1 MAANRDERMK
11 EITDRLQAGL
21 EELFNSEKYAEYL
34 RVMSQFHHYSF
45 NNTLLIAMQKPDAT
59 LVAGYHAWDK
69 KFNRHVMKGEKGIQI
84 IAPAPIREKQEQE
97 KVDPDT
103 GEVVLGENGQPE
115 TEEVTITIPRF
126 KVSTVFDLSQ
136 TDGDPLP
143 ELGVEELTASVE
155 NYEIFM
161 EAIRN
166 VAPVPVRFDEIA
178 SGAKGYYSNTD
189 KEIVIQSGMG
199 EMQTMKT
206 AVHETA
212 HAILHDKDIMQE
224 QGIQKDQMTR
234 EVEAESVAFA
244 TLAHFELDTSEY
256 SFPYI
261 AGWSSGRD
269 TKELKSSLD
278 TIRRTASEIID
289 GIEASMREQLL
300 ERQEQTAALTE
311 EVDVP
316 GREELLSE
324 KFQEITLFDVP
335 MIYSNGRI
343 DRAALPEGI
352 YCYDLRGSD
361 YDPGSPIQIEDAV
374 TVNHAASVLSAFPID
389 VSEPGNLR
397 LGEELNFEGG
407 EVTLS
412 EYIEMTGELDSAVQA
427 EKLENAIGRANE
439 NLYLDG
445 KGDRYAIYQL
455 KEGEDYRDLRF
466 MNTEY
471 LANND
476 LAVDGE
482 NYNYIYG
489 GRLPE
494 GETLDGIYERF
505 NLRHPEGYTGHS
517 LSVSDMVI
525 MQRDG
530 EARAYYVDSF
540 GFTEIDEFVEQRQRI
555 TEKQH
560 RIEDA
565 YINDDSLGIIVDGH
579 EGTWQ
584 TIEGQEIGGE
594 MFYLMESQEYGDEA
608 ANILLHMDGDLVA
621 EDLWNGIDYGAM
633 QAVKEY
639 FDEHGIE
646 YSPVDFPLRERY
658 SIGTEV
664 DPSGKVLFFV
674 VDNVTG
680 GPQGDH
686 GEVKLYDDRTELL
699 EQVRSMNRD
708 IQGIYRESSA
718 YAREHGQID
727 AYRISRQENNACKD
741 GIEHM
746 IRENFDGMH
755 LNPGVIKPVIDRFGA
770 ERIAY
775 VLANTVQ
782 NAEWDQRYSRS
793 NKEWAAKI
801 MKGEDDSTLL
811 RDLIMKKS
819 VRELPASFRGIV
831 LKDDADSP
839 YGGTSHSSE
848 TLDEFIQSAEIEE
861 TVSVAELS
869 ESLKSCGIES
879 PFEFLQVVNRFAFY
893 DGKNIGRA
901 EDMGLQMDR
910 RTSFLINSHP
920 AVLDG
925 FVSMFRKELTAL
937 GLKQDVTR
945 PMEKPFIDYFYVVDD
960 LEVKGPLA
968 IKRYDT
974 LDAAIDAYFAL
985 PNDKVKALGIQNTKP
1000 LPGSLD
1006 FIQCENGIDT
1016 ATMDYTSVEVWNNPE
1031 IQAIQ
1036 ADIDMTLALH
1046 DTEIAY
1052 EMEDGFFVIQ
1062 NAADGFDYS
1071 FYDKDY
1077 HLMDGGLLEDPLPGD
1092 LARTIKDAANEIL
1105 VDRDKSLDDC
1115 KVVNY
1120 EDFCERVETVEQAE
1134 VLEAQAAQ
1142 EIEVTALAIGHD
1154 TGFITV
1160 ERTEAGYDYT
1170 IFNTKCRPLDS
1181 GVLTNIEGS
1190 IQNALNEVMDKEG
1203 IDPELT
1209 WVASFDTILAEAGEA
1224 ELPPKAPSLTYYV
1237 AECMEF
1243 PVLGEYHEVDT
1254 IAEAVQIYEQIPAD
1268 RMNGIKGIG
1277 FNLDDG
1283 SDYAGAYPL
1292 MEGGK
1297 VASEMI
1303 DLVEHYKNSPLVQ
1316 QAVAEIQQYY
1326 PDARETEYQPR
1337 EAEETAPAVTQ
1348 ISVEAAP
1355 VEKTE
1360 QAVKQSEKV
1369 SDAPEKNGNE
1379 VAGGRR
1385 ESVLKALRERQ
1396 AQIKEREKN
1405 APEQKNH
1412 DRKKGEQSL

>member
-59 LVAGYHAWDK
+59 LVAGYHAWNK

-97 KVDPDT
+97 KVDPNT
-103 GEVVLGENGQPE
+103 GEVVLGDNGQPE

-155 NYEIFM
+155 NYDIFM
-161 EAIRN
+161 EAIRS
-166 VAPVPVRFDEIA
+166 VAPVPIRFDEIT
-178 SGAKGYYSNTD
+178 SGAKGYYSSAE

-224 QGIQKDQMTR
+224 QGIQKDQQTR

-300 ERQEQTAALTE
+300 ERQEQITE
-311 EVDVP
+311 KAQDIDVP
-316 GREELLSE
+316 GREDFLKAE
-324 KFQEITLFDVP
+324 FQEVTLYDVP
-335 MIYSNGRI
+335 MLYSNGRV
-343 DRAALPEGI
+343 DHTALPEGL

-361 YDPGSPIQIEDAV
+361 YDPGEPIRIEEQVA
-374 TVNHAASVLSAFPID
+374 VNHAATVISAFPVD
-389 VSEPGNLR
+389 VSELGSLR

-407 EVTLS
+407 EITLS
-412 EYIEMTGELDSAVQA
+412 EYITAAKELDPVVQA
-427 EKLENAIGRANE
+427 ERMENAIGRANE
-439 NLYLDG
+439 ELYLDG
-445 KGDRYAIYQL
+445 KEERFAIYQL
-455 KEGEDYRDLRF
+455 REGEEYHDLRF

-471 LANND
+471 LAERD
-476 LAVDGE
+476 LAVEGD

-505 NLRHPEGYTGHS
+505 NLRHPEGYEGHS
-517 LSVSDMVI
+517 MSVSDMVVV
-525 MQRDG
+525 QRDG

-540 GFTEIDEFVEQRQRI
+540 GFSEIDEFVEQRQRI
-555 TEKQH
+555 TQKQY

-565 YINDDSLGIIVDGH
+565 YINADSLGIIVDGH
-579 EGTWQ
+579 EGTWR
-584 TIEGQEIGGE
+584 TIEGKEIGGE

-633 QAVKEY
+633 QAVREY
-639 FDEHGIE
+639 FDDHGME
-646 YSPVDFPLRERY
+646 YSPIDFPLQERY
-658 SIGTEV
+658 SIE
-664 DPSGKVLFFV
+664 PV
-674 VDNVTG
+674 VDESEPAGFVIKDHVTG
-680 GPQGDH
+680 QYVTENGVAH
-686 GEVKLYDDRTELL
+686 IYDDRMELL
-699 EQVRSMNRD
+699 EQVRSMNQNV
-708 IQGIYRESSA
+708 QGIYRESAA

-727 AYRISRQENNACKD
+727 AYRFSRQENNACKD
-741 GIEHM
+741 GIEQV
-746 IRENFDGMH
+746 IRDNFDGMH
-755 LNPGVIKPVIDRFGA
+755 LNPGVIKPVINRFGA
-770 ERIAY
+770 ERTAY

-793 NKEWAAKI
+793 NKEWAA
-801 MKGEDDSTLL
+801 
-811 RDLIMKKS
+811 S
-819 VRELPASFRGIV
+819 VISGAV
-831 LKDDADSP
+831 
-839 YGGTSHSSE
+839 
-848 TLDEFIQSAEIEE
+848 DE
-861 TVSVAELS
+861 
-869 ESLKSCGIES
+869 
-879 PFEFLQVVNRFAFY
+879 
-893 DGKNIGRA
+893 
-901 EDMGLQMDR
+901 DR
-910 RTSFLINSHP
+910 RTSYLINSHP

-925 FVSMFRKELTAL
+925 FVDMFRKELTAL
-937 GLKQDVTR
+937 GLEQDGTR
-945 PMEKPFIDYFYVVDD
+945 QVEKPFIDHFYVVDD

-968 IKRYDT
+968 IKKYDT
-974 LDAAIDAYFAL
+974 LDAALEAYFGL
-985 PNDKVKALGIQNTKP
+985 PNDKLKALGIQNTNP

-1031 IQAIQ
+1031 IQALQ
-1036 ADIDMTLALH
+1036 ADIDMALALH

-1052 EMEDGFFVIQ
+1052 EMADGFFVIQ

-1077 HLMDGGLLEDPLPGD
+1077 HLIDGGLLEDPLPGD
-1092 LARTIKDAANEIL
+1092 LARTIKDAANDIL
-1105 VDRDKSLDDC
+1105 SEREQPLDDC
-1115 KVVNY
+1115 RVVNY
-1120 EDFCERVETVEQAE
+1120 EEFCERVEQSQESIITESIESNAVSEEMKLAEEIDQFVYDYDYYEYMDSYDSREEAFEQLQELFREKQVLGIKDWLKE
-1134 VLEAQAAQ
+1134 VIEDSDDPESVSMAQGFLDRLEALFP
-1142 EIEVTALAIGHD
+1142 EK
-1154 TGFITV
+1154 
-1160 ERTEAGYDYT
+1160 EAT
-1170 IFNTKCRPLDS
+1170 
-1181 GVLTNIEGS
+1181 
-1190 IQNALNEVMDKEG
+1190 
-1203 IDPELT
+1203 
-1209 WVASFDTILAEAGEA
+1209 
-1224 ELPPKAPSLTYYV
+1224 LTYYV

-1254 IAEAVQIYEQIPAD
+1254 LAEAVKLYEQIPAD

-1277 FNLDDG
+1277 FNLHDG

-1292 MEGGK
+1292 MLGGK
-1297 VASEMI
+1297 VATEMI

-1316 QAVAEIQQYY
+1316 QAVEDIKQYY
-1326 PDARETEYQPR
+1326 PDVRETEYQPR
-1337 EAEETAPAVTQ
+1337 EAEENAPAVTQ
-1348 ISVEAAP
+1348 TSVEAAP
-1355 VEKTE
+1355 AEKTE
-1360 QAVKQSEKV
+1360 ASVKPPEKV
-1369 SDAPEKNGNE
+1369 SDAPEKKGNE
-1379 VAGGRR
+1379 VTSGRR
-1385 ESVLKALRERQ
+1385 GSVLKALRERQ

>member
-1 MAANRDERMK
+1 MK

-84 IAPAPIREKQEQE
+84 IAPAPIREKQEQD
-97 KVDPDT
+97 KVDPNT

-115 TEEVTITIPRF
+115 TEEVTVTIPRF

-155 NYEIFM
+155 NYDIFM
-161 EAIRN
+161 EAIRS
-166 VAPVPVRFDEIA
+166 VSPAPIRFDKIA
-178 SGAKGYYSNTD
+178 SGAKGYYSSTD

-224 QGIQKDQMTR
+224 MGIQKDQQTK

-244 TLAHFELDTSEY
+244 TLAHFEMDTSEY

-289 GIEASMREQLL
+289 GIENSMREQLL
-300 ERQEQTAALTE
+300 ERQEQTAELAQE
-311 EVDVP
+311 MDIP

-324 KFQEITLFDVP
+324 TFQEITLYDVP
-335 MIYSNGRI
+335 MLYSNGRV
-343 DRAALPEGI
+343 DREALPEGI

-361 YDPGSPIQIEDAV
+361 YDRGEPIRIKEQVA
-374 TVNHAASVLSAFPID
+374 VNHAATVISAYPID
-389 VSEPGNLR
+389 VSELGSLR

-407 EVTLS
+407 EITLS
-412 EYIEMTGELDSAVQA
+412 EYITAAKELDPVVQA
-427 EKLENAIGRANE
+427 ERMENAIGRANE
-439 NLYLDG
+439 ELYLDG
-445 KGDRYAIYQL
+445 KEERFAIYQL
-455 KEGEDYRDLRF
+455 REGEEYHDLRF

-471 LANND
+471 LAERD
-476 LAVDGE
+476 LAVEGD
-482 NYNYIYG
+482 NYNFIYG

-494 GETLDGIYERF
+494 GESLDGIYERF
-505 NLRHPEGYTGHS
+505 NLRHPEGYEGHS
-517 LSVSDMVI
+517 LSVSDMVV

-540 GFTEIDEFVEQRQRI
+540 GFSEIDEFVEQRQRI
-555 TEKQH
+555 TQKQH

-565 YINDDSLGIIVDGH
+565 YINADSLGIIVDGH
-579 EGTWQ
+579 EGPWR
-584 TIEGQEIGGE
+584 TIEGKEIGGE
-594 MFYLMESQEYGDEA
+594 MFNLMESQEEYGDEA

-633 QAVKEY
+633 QAVREY
-639 FDEHGIE
+639 FDDHGME
-646 YSPVDFPLRERY
+646 YSLIDFPLQERY
-658 SIGTEV
+658 SIE
-664 DPSGKVLFFV
+664 PV
-674 VDNVTG
+674 VDESEPAGFVIKDHVTG
-680 GPQGDH
+680 QYVTENGVAH
-686 GEVKLYDDRTELL
+686 IYDDRMELL
-699 EQVRSMNRD
+699 EQVRSMNQNV
-708 IQGIYRESSA
+708 QGIYRESAA

-727 AYRISRQENNACKD
+727 AYRFSRQENNACKD
-741 GIEHM
+741 GIEQV
-746 IRENFDGMH
+746 IRDNFDGMH
-755 LNPGVIKPVIDRFGA
+755 LNPGVIKPVINRFGA
-770 ERIAY
+770 ERTAY

-793 NKEWAAKI
+793 NKEWAA
-801 MKGEDDSTLL
+801 
-811 RDLIMKKS
+811 S
-819 VRELPASFRGIV
+819 VISGAV
-831 LKDDADSP
+831 
-839 YGGTSHSSE
+839 
-848 TLDEFIQSAEIEE
+848 DE
-861 TVSVAELS
+861 
-869 ESLKSCGIES
+869 
-879 PFEFLQVVNRFAFY
+879 
-893 DGKNIGRA
+893 
-901 EDMGLQMDR
+901 DR

-925 FVSMFRKELTAL
+925 FVDMFRKELTAL
-937 GLKQDVTR
+937 GLEQDGTR
-945 PMEKPFIDYFYVVDD
+945 QVEKPFIDHFYVVDD

-968 IKRYDT
+968 IKKYDT
-974 LDAAIDAYFAL
+974 LDAALEAYFGL
-985 PNDKVKALGIQNTKP
+985 PNDKLKALGIQNTNP

-1031 IQAIQ
+1031 IQALQ
-1036 ADIDMTLALH
+1036 ADIDMALALH

-1052 EMEDGFFVIQ
+1052 EMKDGFFLIQ

-1077 HLMDGGLLEDPLPGD
+1077 HLIDGGLLEDPLPGD
-1092 LARTIKDAANEIL
+1092 LARTIKDAANDIL
-1105 VDRDKSLDDC
+1105 SERDQSLDDC
-1115 KVVNY
+1115 RVVNY
-1120 EDFCERVETVEQAE
+1120 EEFCERVEQSQESIITESIESNAVSEEMELAEEIDQFVYDYDYYEYMDSYDSREEAFEQLQELFREKQVLGIKDWLKE
-1134 VLEAQAAQ
+1134 VIEDSDDPESVSMAQGFLDRLEALFP
-1142 EIEVTALAIGHD
+1142 EK
-1154 TGFITV
+1154 
-1160 ERTEAGYDYT
+1160 EAT
-1170 IFNTKCRPLDS
+1170 
-1181 GVLTNIEGS
+1181 
-1190 IQNALNEVMDKEG
+1190 
-1203 IDPELT
+1203 
-1209 WVASFDTILAEAGEA
+1209 
-1224 ELPPKAPSLTYYV
+1224 LTYYV

-1254 IAEAVQIYEQIPAD
+1254 LAEAVKLYEQIPAD
-1268 RMNGIKGIG
+1268 RMNGMKGIG
-1277 FNLDDG
+1277 FNLHDG

-1292 MEGGK
+1292 MQGGK
-1297 VASEMI
+1297 VATEMI

-1316 QAVAEIQQYY
+1316 QAVEDIKQYY
-1326 PDARETEYQPR
+1326 PDVRETEYQPR
-1337 EAEETAPAVTQ
+1337 EAEENAPAVTQ
-1348 ISVEAAP
+1348 TSVEAAP

-1360 QAVKQSEKV
+1360 ASVKPPEKV
-1369 SDAPEKNGNE
+1369 SDAPEKQGNE
-1379 VAGGRR
+1379 VTGGRR

>member
-59 LVAGYHAWDK
+59 LVAGYHAWNK

-97 KVDPDT
+97 KVDPNT
-103 GEVVLGENGQPE
+103 GEVVLGDNGQPE

-155 NYEIFM
+155 NYDIFM
-161 EAIRN
+161 EAIRS
-166 VAPVPVRFDEIA
+166 VAPVPIRFDEIT
-178 SGAKGYYSNTD
+178 SGAKGYYSSAE

-224 QGIQKDQMTR
+224 MGIQKDQQTK

-300 ERQEQTAALTE
+300 ERQEQITE
-311 EVDVP
+311 KAQDIDVP
-316 GREELLSE
+316 GREDFLKAE
-324 KFQEITLFDVP
+324 FQEVTLYDVP
-335 MIYSNGRI
+335 MLYSNGRV
-343 DRAALPEGI
+343 DHTALPEGL

-361 YDPGSPIQIEDAV
+361 YDPGEPIRIEEQVA
-374 TVNHAASVLSAFPID
+374 VNHAATVISAFPVD
-389 VSEPGNLR
+389 VSELGSLR

-407 EVTLS
+407 EITLS
-412 EYIEMTGELDSAVQA
+412 EYITAAKELDPVVQA
-427 EKLENAIGRANE
+427 ERMENAIGRANE
-439 NLYLDG
+439 ELYLDG
-445 KGDRYAIYQL
+445 KEERFAIYQL
-455 KEGEDYRDLRF
+455 REGEEYHDLRF

-471 LANND
+471 LAERD
-476 LAVDGE
+476 LAVEGD

-505 NLRHPEGYTGHS
+505 NLRHPEGYEGHS
-517 LSVSDMVI
+517 MSVSDMVVV
-525 MQRDG
+525 QRDG

-540 GFTEIDEFVEQRQRI
+540 GFSEIDEFVEQRQRI
-555 TEKQH
+555 TQKQY

-565 YINDDSLGIIVDGH
+565 YINADSLGIIVDGH
-579 EGTWQ
+579 EGTWR
-584 TIEGQEIGGE
+584 TIEGKEIGGE

-633 QAVKEY
+633 QVVREY
-639 FDEHGIE
+639 FDDHGME
-646 YSPVDFPLRERY
+646 YSPIDFPLQERY
-658 SIGTEV
+658 SIE
-664 DPSGKVLFFV
+664 PV
-674 VDNVTG
+674 VDESEPAGFVIKDHVTG
-680 GPQGDH
+680 QYVTENGVAH
-686 GEVKLYDDRTELL
+686 IYDDRMELL
-699 EQVRSMNRD
+699 EQVRSMNQNV
-708 IQGIYRESSA
+708 QGIYRESAA

-727 AYRISRQENNACKD
+727 AYRFSRQENNACKD
-741 GIEHM
+741 GIEQV
-746 IRENFDGMH
+746 IRDNFDGMH
-755 LNPGVIKPVIDRFGA
+755 LNPGVIKPVINRFGA
-770 ERIAY
+770 ERTAY

-793 NKEWAAKI
+793 NKEWAA
-801 MKGEDDSTLL
+801 
-811 RDLIMKKS
+811 S
-819 VRELPASFRGIV
+819 VISGAV
-831 LKDDADSP
+831 
-839 YGGTSHSSE
+839 
-848 TLDEFIQSAEIEE
+848 DE
-861 TVSVAELS
+861 
-869 ESLKSCGIES
+869 
-879 PFEFLQVVNRFAFY
+879 
-893 DGKNIGRA
+893 
-901 EDMGLQMDR
+901 DR
-910 RTSFLINSHP
+910 RTSYLINSHP

-925 FVSMFRKELTAL
+925 FVDMFRKELTAL
-937 GLKQDVTR
+937 GLEQDGTR
-945 PMEKPFIDYFYVVDD
+945 QVEKPFIDHFYVVDD

-968 IKRYDT
+968 IKKYDT
-974 LDAAIDAYFAL
+974 LDAALEAYFGL
-985 PNDKVKALGIQNTKP
+985 PNDKLKALGIQNTNP

-1031 IQAIQ
+1031 IQALQ
-1036 ADIDMTLALH
+1036 ADIDMALALH

-1052 EMEDGFFVIQ
+1052 EMADGFFVIQ

-1077 HLMDGGLLEDPLPGD
+1077 HLIDGGLLEDPLPGD
-1092 LARTIKDAANEIL
+1092 LARTIKDAANDIL
-1105 VDRDKSLDDC
+1105 SEREQPLDDC
-1115 KVVNY
+1115 RVVNY
-1120 EDFCERVETVEQAE
+1120 EEFCERVEQSQESIITESIESNAVSEEMKLAEKIDQFVYDYDYYEYMDSYDSREEAFEQLQELFREKQVLGIKDWLKE
-1134 VLEAQAAQ
+1134 VIEDSDDPESVSMAQGFLDRLEALFP
-1142 EIEVTALAIGHD
+1142 EK
-1154 TGFITV
+1154 
-1160 ERTEAGYDYT
+1160 EAT
-1170 IFNTKCRPLDS
+1170 
-1181 GVLTNIEGS
+1181 
-1190 IQNALNEVMDKEG
+1190 
-1203 IDPELT
+1203 
-1209 WVASFDTILAEAGEA
+1209 
-1224 ELPPKAPSLTYYV
+1224 LTYYV

-1254 IAEAVQIYEQIPAD
+1254 LAETVKLYEQIPAD

-1277 FNLDDG
+1277 FNLHDG

-1292 MEGGK
+1292 MLSGK
-1297 VASEMI
+1297 VATEMI

-1316 QAVAEIQQYY
+1316 QAVEDIKQYY
-1326 PDARETEYQPR
+1326 PDVRETEYQPR
-1337 EAEETAPAVTQ
+1337 EAEENAPAVTQ
-1348 ISVEAAP
+1348 TSVEAAP
-1355 VEKTE
+1355 AEKTE
-1360 QAVKQSEKV
+1360 ASVKPPEKV
-1369 SDAPEKNGNE
+1369 SDAPEKKGNE
-1379 VAGGRR
+1379 VTSGRR
-1385 ESVLKALRERQ
+1385 GSVLKALRERQ

>member
-1 MAANRDERMK
+1 MK

-21 EELFNSEKYAEYL
+21 EELFQSEKYAEYL

-97 KVDPDT
+97 KVDPNT
-103 GEVVLGENGQPE
+103 GEAVLGENGQPE
-115 TEEVTITIPRF
+115 TEEVTVTIPRF

-155 NYEIFM
+155 NYDIFM
-161 EAIRN
+161 EAIRS
-166 VAPVPVRFDEIA
+166 VSPVPIRFDEIA
-178 SGAKGYYSNTD
+178 SGAKGYYSSTE

-224 QGIQKDQMTR
+224 MGIQKDQQTK

-244 TLAHFELDTSEY
+244 TLAHFEMDTSEY

-289 GIEASMREQLL
+289 GIENSMREQLL
-300 ERQEQTAALTE
+300 ERQEQTAELAQE
-311 EVDVP
+311 MDIP

-324 KFQEITLFDVP
+324 TFQEIILYDVP
-335 MIYSNGRI
+335 MLYSNGRV
-343 DRAALPEGI
+343 DREALPEGI

-361 YDPGSPIQIEDAV
+361 YDPGEPIRIEEQV
-374 TVNHAASVLSAFPID
+374 TVNHAATVISAFPLD
-389 VSEPGNLR
+389 VSELGSLR

-407 EVTLS
+407 EITLS
-412 EYIEMTGELDSAVQA
+412 EYITAAKELDPVVQA
-427 EKLENAIGRANE
+427 ERMENAIGRANE
-439 NLYLDG
+439 ELYLDG
-445 KGDRYAIYQL
+445 KEERFAIYQL
-455 KEGEDYRDLRF
+455 REGEEYHDLRF

-471 LANND
+471 LAERD
-476 LAVDGE
+476 LAVEGD

-505 NLRHPEGYTGHS
+505 NLRHPEGYEGHS
-517 LSVSDMVI
+517 MSVSDMVV
-525 MQRDG
+525 MQHDG

-540 GFTEIDEFVEQRQRI
+540 GFSEIDEFVEQRQRI
-555 TEKQH
+555 TQKQH

-565 YINDDSLGIIVDGH
+565 YINADSLGIIVDGH
-579 EGTWQ
+579 EGTWR
-584 TIEGQEIGGE
+584 TIEGKEIGGE

-633 QAVKEY
+633 QAVREF

-646 YSPVDFPLRERY
+646 YSPLDFPLQERY
-658 SIGTEV
+658 SIDTAV
-664 DPSGKVLFFV
+664 DEPGSGAFIIM
-674 VDNVTG
+674 DNVTG
-680 GPQGDH
+680 QPVKED
-686 GEVKLYDDRTELL
+686 GEIRTYHDRARLADA
-699 EQVRSMNRD
+699 VDAINRANKGVYH
-708 IQGIYRESSA
+708 QTAA
-718 YAREHGQID
+718 YAREHDQLE
-727 AYRISRQENNACKD
+727 AYRASIQENHACKE
-741 GIEHM
+741 GIEQV

-755 LNPGVIKPVIDRFGA
+755 LHPGVIKPVIDRFGA
-770 ERIAY
+770 ERTAY

-782 NAEWDQRYSRS
+782 YATYDGRYSRS
-793 NKEWAAKI
+793 NKEWAA
-801 MKGEDDSTLL
+801 
-811 RDLIMKKS
+811 S
-819 VRELPASFRGIV
+819 VITGAI
-831 LKDDADSP
+831 
-839 YGGTSHSSE
+839 
-848 TLDEFIQSAEIEE
+848 DE
-861 TVSVAELS
+861 
-869 ESLKSCGIES
+869 
-879 PFEFLQVVNRFAFY
+879 
-893 DGKNIGRA
+893 
-901 EDMGLQMDR
+901 DR
-910 RTSFLINSHP
+910 RINFLVTSHP

-925 FVSMFRKELTAL
+925 FVDMFRKELTAL
-937 GLKQDVTR
+937 GLEQDGTR
-945 PMEKPFIDYFYVVDD
+945 QVEKPFIDHFYVVDD

-968 IKRYDT
+968 IKQYDT
-974 LDAAIDAYFAL
+974 LDAALEAYFGL
-985 PNDKVKALGIQNTKP
+985 PNDKLKALGIQNTNP

-1031 IQAIQ
+1031 IQALQ
-1036 ADIDMTLALH
+1036 ADIDMALALH

-1052 EMEDGFFVIQ
+1052 EMADGFFVIQ

-1077 HLMDGGLLEDPLPGD
+1077 RLIDGGLLEDPLPGD
-1092 LARTIKDAANEIL
+1092 LARTIKDAANDIL
-1105 VDRDKSLDDC
+1105 SERDQSLDNC

-1120 EDFCERVETVEQAE
+1120 EGFCERVEQSQESIITESIESNAVSEEMKLAEEIDQFVYDYDYYEYMDSYDSREEAFEQLQELFREKQVLGIKDWLKE
-1134 VLEAQAAQ
+1134 VIEDSDDPESVSMAQGFLDRLEALFP
-1142 EIEVTALAIGHD
+1142 EK
-1154 TGFITV
+1154 
-1160 ERTEAGYDYT
+1160 EAT
-1170 IFNTKCRPLDS
+1170 
-1181 GVLTNIEGS
+1181 
-1190 IQNALNEVMDKEG
+1190 
-1203 IDPELT
+1203 
-1209 WVASFDTILAEAGEA
+1209 
-1224 ELPPKAPSLTYYV
+1224 LTYYV

-1254 IAEAVQIYEQIPAD
+1254 LAEAVKLYEQIPAD

-1277 FNLDDG
+1277 FNLHDG

-1292 MEGGK
+1292 MQGGK
-1297 VASEMI
+1297 VATEMI

-1316 QAVAEIQQYY
+1316 QAVEDIKQYY
-1326 PDARETEYQPR
+1326 PDVRETEYQPR
-1337 EAEETAPAVTQ
+1337 EAEENAPAVTQ
-1348 ISVEAAP
+1348 TSVEAAP
-1355 VEKTE
+1355 AEKTE
-1360 QAVKQSEKV
+1360 ASVKPLEKV
-1369 SDAPEKNGNE
+1369 SDAPEKKGNE
-1379 VAGGRR
+1379 VTSGRR
-1385 ESVLKALRERQ
+1385 ESVLKALRQRQ

>member
-59 LVAGYHAWDK
+59 LVAGYHAWNK
-69 KFNRHVMKGEKGIQI
+69 KFNRHVMKREKGIQI

-97 KVDPDT
+97 KVDPNT
-103 GEVVLGENGQPE
+103 GEVVLGDNGQPE

-155 NYEIFM
+155 NYDIFM
-161 EAIRN
+161 EAIRS
-166 VAPVPVRFDEIA
+166 VAPVPIRFDEIT
-178 SGAKGYYSNTD
+178 SGAKGYYSSAE

-224 QGIQKDQMTR
+224 QGIQKDQQTR

-300 ERQEQTAALTE
+300 ERQEQITE
-311 EVDVP
+311 KAQDIDVP
-316 GREELLSE
+316 GREDFLKAE
-324 KFQEITLFDVP
+324 FQEVTLYDVP
-335 MIYSNGRI
+335 MLYSNGRV
-343 DRAALPEGI
+343 DHTALPEGL

-361 YDPGSPIQIEDAV
+361 YDPGEPIRIEEQVA
-374 TVNHAASVLSAFPID
+374 VNHAATVISAFPVD
-389 VSEPGNLR
+389 VSELGSLR

-407 EVTLS
+407 EITLS
-412 EYIEMTGELDSAVQA
+412 EYITAAKELDPVVQA
-427 EKLENAIGRANE
+427 ERMENAIGRANE
-439 NLYLDG
+439 ELYLDG
-445 KGDRYAIYQL
+445 KEERFAIYQL
-455 KEGEDYRDLRF
+455 REGEEYHDLRF

-471 LANND
+471 LAERD
-476 LAVDGE
+476 LAVEGD

-505 NLRHPEGYTGHS
+505 NLRHPEGYEGHS
-517 LSVSDMVI
+517 LSVSDMVV

-540 GFTEIDEFVEQRQRI
+540 GFSEIDEFVEQRQRI
-555 TEKQH
+555 TQKQH

-565 YINDDSLGIIVDGH
+565 YINADSLGIIVDGH
-579 EGTWQ
+579 EGTWR
-584 TIEGQEIGGE
+584 TIEGKEIGGE

-633 QAVKEY
+633 QAVREY
-639 FDEHGIE
+639 FDDHGME
-646 YSPVDFPLRERY
+646 YSPIDFPLQERY
-658 SIGTEV
+658 SIE
-664 DPSGKVLFFV
+664 PV
-674 VDNVTG
+674 VDESEPAGFVIRDHVTG
-680 GPQGDH
+680 QYVTENGVAH
-686 GEVKLYDDRTELL
+686 IYDDRMELL
-699 EQVRSMNRD
+699 EQVRSMNQNV
-708 IQGIYRESSA
+708 QGIYRESAA

-727 AYRISRQENNACKD
+727 AYRFSRQENNACKD
-741 GIEHM
+741 GIEQV
-746 IRENFDGMH
+746 IRDNFDGMH
-755 LNPGVIKPVIDRFGA
+755 LNPSVIKPVINRFGA
-770 ERIAY
+770 ERTAY

-793 NKEWAAKI
+793 NKEWAA
-801 MKGEDDSTLL
+801 
-811 RDLIMKKS
+811 S
-819 VRELPASFRGIV
+819 VISGAV
-831 LKDDADSP
+831 
-839 YGGTSHSSE
+839 
-848 TLDEFIQSAEIEE
+848 DE
-861 TVSVAELS
+861 
-869 ESLKSCGIES
+869 
-879 PFEFLQVVNRFAFY
+879 
-893 DGKNIGRA
+893 
-901 EDMGLQMDR
+901 DR

-925 FVSMFRKELTAL
+925 FVDMFRKELTAL
-937 GLKQDVTR
+937 GLEQDGTR
-945 PMEKPFIDYFYVVDD
+945 QVEKPFIDHFYVVDD

-968 IKRYDT
+968 IKKYDT
-974 LDAAIDAYFAL
+974 LDAALEAYFGL
-985 PNDKVKALGIQNTKP
+985 PNDKLKALGIQNTNP

-1031 IQAIQ
+1031 IQALQ
-1036 ADIDMTLALH
+1036 ADIDMALALH

-1052 EMEDGFFVIQ
+1052 EMKDGFFLIQ

-1077 HLMDGGLLEDPLPGD
+1077 HLIDGGLLEDPLPGD
-1092 LARTIKDAANEIL
+1092 LARTIKDAANDIL
-1105 VDRDKSLDDC
+1105 SERDQSLDDC
-1115 KVVNY
+1115 RVVNY
-1120 EDFCERVETVEQAE
+1120 EEFCERVEQSQESIITESIESNAVSEEMELAEEIDQFVYDYDYYEYMDSYDSREEAFEQLQELFREKQVLGIEDWLKE
-1134 VLEAQAAQ
+1134 VIEDSDDPESVSMAQGFLDRLEALFP
-1142 EIEVTALAIGHD
+1142 EK
-1154 TGFITV
+1154 
-1160 ERTEAGYDYT
+1160 EAT
-1170 IFNTKCRPLDS
+1170 
-1181 GVLTNIEGS
+1181 
-1190 IQNALNEVMDKEG
+1190 
-1203 IDPELT
+1203 
-1209 WVASFDTILAEAGEA
+1209 
-1224 ELPPKAPSLTYYV
+1224 LTYYV

-1254 IAEAVQIYEQIPAD
+1254 LAEAVKLYEQIPAD
-1268 RMNGIKGIG
+1268 RMNGMKGIG
-1277 FNLDDG
+1277 FNLHDG

-1292 MEGGK
+1292 MQGGK
-1297 VASEMI
+1297 VATEMI

-1316 QAVAEIQQYY
+1316 QAVEDIKQYY
-1326 PDARETEYQPR
+1326 PDVRETEYQPR
-1337 EAEETAPAVTQ
+1337 EAEENAPAVTQ
-1348 ISVEAAP
+1348 TSVEAAP

-1360 QAVKQSEKV
+1360 ASVKPPEKV
-1369 SDAPEKNGNE
+1369 SDAPEKQGNE
-1379 VAGGRR
+1379 VTGGRR

>member
-1 MAANRDERMK
+1 MK

-84 IAPAPIREKQEQE
+84 IAPAPIREKQEQD
-97 KVDPDT
+97 KVDPNT

-115 TEEVTITIPRF
+115 TEEVTVTIPRF

-155 NYEIFM
+155 NYDIFM
-161 EAIRN
+161 EAIRS
-166 VAPVPVRFDEIA
+166 VSPAPIRFDKIA
-178 SGAKGYYSNTD
+178 SGAKGYYSSTD

-224 QGIQKDQMTR
+224 MGIQKDQQTK

-244 TLAHFELDTSEY
+244 TLAHFEMDTSEY

-289 GIEASMREQLL
+289 GIENSMREQLL
-300 ERQEQTAALTE
+300 ERQEQTAELAQE
-311 EVDVP
+311 MDIP

-324 KFQEITLFDVP
+324 TFQEITLYDVP
-335 MIYSNGRI
+335 MLYSNGRV
-343 DRAALPEGI
+343 DREALPEGI

-361 YDPGSPIQIEDAV
+361 YDRGEPIRIKEQVA
-374 TVNHAASVLSAFPID
+374 VNHAATVISAYPID
-389 VSEPGNLR
+389 VSELGSLR

-407 EVTLS
+407 EITLS
-412 EYIEMTGELDSAVQA
+412 EYIIAAKELDPVVQA
-427 EKLENAIGRANE
+427 ERMENAIGRANE
-439 NLYLDG
+439 ELYLDG
-445 KGDRYAIYQL
+445 KEERFAIYQL
-455 KEGEDYRDLRF
+455 REGEEYHDLRF

-471 LANND
+471 LAERD
-476 LAVDGE
+476 LAVEGD
-482 NYNYIYG
+482 NYNFIYG

-494 GETLDGIYERF
+494 GESLDGIYERF
-505 NLRHPEGYTGHS
+505 NLRHPEGYEGHS
-517 LSVSDMVI
+517 LSVSDMVV

-540 GFTEIDEFVEQRQRI
+540 GFSEIDEFVEQRQRI
-555 TEKQH
+555 TQKQH

-565 YINDDSLGIIVDGH
+565 YINADSLGIIVDGH
-579 EGTWQ
+579 EGTWR
-584 TIEGQEIGGE
+584 TIEGKEIGGE

-633 QAVKEY
+633 QAVREY
-639 FDEHGIE
+639 FDDHGME
-646 YSPVDFPLRERY
+646 YSLIDFPLQERY
-658 SIGTEV
+658 SIE
-664 DPSGKVLFFV
+664 PV
-674 VDNVTG
+674 VDESEPAGFVIKDHVTG
-680 GPQGDH
+680 QYVTENGVAH
-686 GEVKLYDDRTELL
+686 IYDDRMELL
-699 EQVRSMNRD
+699 EQVRSMNQNV
-708 IQGIYRESSA
+708 QGIYRESAA

-727 AYRISRQENNACKD
+727 AYRFSRQENNACKD
-741 GIEHM
+741 GIEQV
-746 IRENFDGMH
+746 IRDNFDGMH
-755 LNPGVIKPVIDRFGA
+755 LNPGVIKPVINRFGA
-770 ERIAY
+770 ERTAY

-793 NKEWAAKI
+793 NKEWAA
-801 MKGEDDSTLL
+801 
-811 RDLIMKKS
+811 S
-819 VRELPASFRGIV
+819 VISGAV
-831 LKDDADSP
+831 
-839 YGGTSHSSE
+839 
-848 TLDEFIQSAEIEE
+848 DE
-861 TVSVAELS
+861 
-869 ESLKSCGIES
+869 
-879 PFEFLQVVNRFAFY
+879 
-893 DGKNIGRA
+893 
-901 EDMGLQMDR
+901 DR

-925 FVSMFRKELTAL
+925 FVDMFRKELTAL
-937 GLKQDVTR
+937 GLEQDGTR
-945 PMEKPFIDYFYVVDD
+945 QVEKPFIDHFYVVDD

-968 IKRYDT
+968 IKKYDT
-974 LDAAIDAYFAL
+974 LDAALEAYFGL
-985 PNDKVKALGIQNTKP
+985 PNDKLKALGIQNTNP

-1031 IQAIQ
+1031 IQALQ
-1036 ADIDMTLALH
+1036 TDIDMALALH

-1052 EMEDGFFVIQ
+1052 EMEDGFFLIQ

-1077 HLMDGGLLEDPLPGD
+1077 HLIDGGLLEDPLPGD
-1092 LARTIKDAANEIL
+1092 LARTIKDAANDIL
-1105 VDRDKSLDDC
+1105 SERDQSLDDC
-1115 KVVNY
+1115 RVVNY
-1120 EDFCERVETVEQAE
+1120 EEFCERVEQSQESIITESIESNAVSEEMKLAEEIDQFVYDYDYYEYMDSYDSREEAFEQLQELFREKQVLGIKDWLKE
-1134 VLEAQAAQ
+1134 VIEDSDDPESVSMAQGFLDRLEALFP
-1142 EIEVTALAIGHD
+1142 EK
-1154 TGFITV
+1154 
-1160 ERTEAGYDYT
+1160 EAT
-1170 IFNTKCRPLDS
+1170 
-1181 GVLTNIEGS
+1181 
-1190 IQNALNEVMDKEG
+1190 
-1203 IDPELT
+1203 
-1209 WVASFDTILAEAGEA
+1209 
-1224 ELPPKAPSLTYYV
+1224 LTYYV

-1254 IAEAVQIYEQIPAD
+1254 LAEAVKLYEQIPAD

-1277 FNLDDG
+1277 FNLHDG

-1292 MEGGK
+1292 MQGGK
-1297 VASEMI
+1297 VVTEMI

-1316 QAVAEIQQYY
+1316 QAVEDIKQYY
-1326 PDARETEYQPR
+1326 PDVRETEYQPR
-1337 EAEETAPAVTQ
+1337 EAEENAPAVTQ
-1348 ISVEAAP
+1348 TSVEAAP
-1355 VEKTE
+1355 AEKTE
-1360 QAVKQSEKV
+1360 ASVKPPEKV
-1369 SDAPEKNGNE
+1369 SDAPEKKGNE
-1379 VAGGRR
+1379 VTSGRR
-1385 ESVLKALRERQ
+1385 ESVLKALRDRQ

-1405 APEQKNH
+1405 TPEQKNH

>member
-1 MAANRDERMK
+1 MK

-21 EELFNSEKYAEYL
+21 EELFQSEKYAEYL

-97 KVDPDT
+97 KVDPNT
-103 GEVVLGENGQPE
+103 GEAVLGENGQPE
-115 TEEVTITIPRF
+115 TEEVTVTIPRF

-155 NYEIFM
+155 NYDIFM
-161 EAIRN
+161 EAIRS
-166 VAPVPVRFDEIA
+166 VSPVPIRFDEIA
-178 SGAKGYYSNTD
+178 SGAKGYYSSTD

-224 QGIQKDQMTR
+224 MGIQKDQQTK

-244 TLAHFELDTSEY
+244 TLAHFEMDTSEY

-289 GIEASMREQLL
+289 GIENSMREQLL
-300 ERQEQTAALTE
+300 ERQEQTAELAQE
-311 EVDVP
+311 MDIP

-324 KFQEITLFDVP
+324 TFQEIILYDVP
-335 MIYSNGRI
+335 MLYSNGRV
-343 DRAALPEGI
+343 DREALPEGI

-361 YDPGSPIQIEDAV
+361 YDPGEPIRIEEQV
-374 TVNHAASVLSAFPID
+374 TVNHAATVISAFPLD
-389 VSEPGNLR
+389 VSELGSLR

-407 EVTLS
+407 EITLS
-412 EYIEMTGELDSAVQA
+412 EYITAAKELDPVVQA
-427 EKLENAIGRANE
+427 ERMENAIGRANE
-439 NLYLDG
+439 ELYLDG
-445 KGDRYAIYQL
+445 KEERFAIYQL
-455 KEGEDYRDLRF
+455 REGEEYHDLRF

-471 LANND
+471 LAERD
-476 LAVDGE
+476 LAVEGD
-482 NYNYIYG
+482 NYNFIYG

-494 GETLDGIYERF
+494 GESLDGIYERF
-505 NLRHPEGYTGHS
+505 NLRHPEGYEGHS
-517 LSVSDMVI
+517 LSVSDMVV

-540 GFTEIDEFVEQRQRI
+540 GFSEIDEFVEQRQRI
-555 TEKQH
+555 TQKQH
-560 RIEDA
+560 RVEDA
-565 YINDDSLGIIVDGH
+565 YINADSLGIIVDGH
-579 EGTWQ
+579 EGTWR
-584 TIEGQEIGGE
+584 TIEGKEIGGE

-633 QAVKEY
+633 QAVREY
-639 FDEHGIE
+639 FDDHGME
-646 YSPVDFPLRERY
+646 YSLIDFPLQERY
-658 SIGTEV
+658 SIE
-664 DPSGKVLFFV
+664 PV
-674 VDNVTG
+674 VDESEPAGFVIKDHVTG
-680 GPQGDH
+680 QYVTENGVAH
-686 GEVKLYDDRTELL
+686 IYDDRMELL
-699 EQVRSMNRD
+699 EQVRSMNQNV
-708 IQGIYRESSA
+708 QGIYRESAA

-727 AYRISRQENNACKD
+727 AYRFSRQENNACKD
-741 GIEHM
+741 GIEQV
-746 IRENFDGMH
+746 IRDNFDGMH
-755 LNPGVIKPVIDRFGA
+755 LNPGVIKPVINRFGA
-770 ERIAY
+770 ERTAY

-793 NKEWAAKI
+793 NKEWAA
-801 MKGEDDSTLL
+801 
-811 RDLIMKKS
+811 S
-819 VRELPASFRGIV
+819 VISGAV
-831 LKDDADSP
+831 
-839 YGGTSHSSE
+839 
-848 TLDEFIQSAEIEE
+848 DE
-861 TVSVAELS
+861 
-869 ESLKSCGIES
+869 
-879 PFEFLQVVNRFAFY
+879 
-893 DGKNIGRA
+893 
-901 EDMGLQMDR
+901 DR

-925 FVSMFRKELTAL
+925 FVDMFRKELTAL
-937 GLKQDVTR
+937 GLEQDGTR
-945 PMEKPFIDYFYVVDD
+945 QVEKPFIDHFYVVDD

-968 IKRYDT
+968 IKKYDT
-974 LDAAIDAYFAL
+974 LDAALEAYFGL
-985 PNDKVKALGIQNTKP
+985 PNDKLKALGIQNTNP

-1031 IQAIQ
+1031 IQALQ
-1036 ADIDMTLALH
+1036 ADIDMALALH

-1077 HLMDGGLLEDPLPGD
+1077 RLIDGGLLEDPLPGD
-1092 LARTIKDAANEIL
+1092 LARTIKDAANDIL
-1105 VDRDKSLDDC
+1105 SERDQSLDNC

-1120 EDFCERVETVEQAE
+1120 EGFCERVEQSQESIITESIESNAVSEEMKLAEEIDQFVYDYDYYEYMDSYDSREEAFEQLQELFREKQVLGIKDWLKE
-1134 VLEAQAAQ
+1134 VIEDSDDPESVSMAQGFLDRLEALFP
-1142 EIEVTALAIGHD
+1142 EK
-1154 TGFITV
+1154 
-1160 ERTEAGYDYT
+1160 EAT
-1170 IFNTKCRPLDS
+1170 
-1181 GVLTNIEGS
+1181 
-1190 IQNALNEVMDKEG
+1190 
-1203 IDPELT
+1203 
-1209 WVASFDTILAEAGEA
+1209 
-1224 ELPPKAPSLTYYV
+1224 LTYYV

-1254 IAEAVQIYEQIPAD
+1254 LAEAVKLYEQIPAD

-1277 FNLDDG
+1277 FNLHDG

-1292 MEGGK
+1292 MQGGK
-1297 VASEMI
+1297 VATEMI

-1316 QAVAEIQQYY
+1316 QAVEDIKQYY
-1326 PDARETEYQPR
+1326 PDVRETEYQPR
-1337 EAEETAPAVTQ
+1337 EAEENAPAVTQ
-1348 ISVEAAP
+1348 TSVEAAP
-1355 VEKTE
+1355 AEKTE
-1360 QAVKQSEKV
+1360 ASVKPLEKV
-1369 SDAPEKNGNE
+1369 SDAPEKKGNE
-1379 VAGGRR
+1379 VTSGRR
-1385 ESVLKALRERQ
+1385 ESVLKALRQRQ

>member
-59 LVAGYHAWDK
+59 LVAGYHAWNK

-97 KVDPDT
+97 KVDPNT
-103 GEVVLGENGQPE
+103 GEVVLGDNGQPE

-155 NYEIFM
+155 NYDIFM
-161 EAIRN
+161 EAIRS
-166 VAPVPVRFDEIA
+166 VAPVPIRFDEIT
-178 SGAKGYYSNTD
+178 SGAKGYYSSAE

-224 QGIQKDQMTR
+224 QGIQKDQQTR

-300 ERQEQTAALTE
+300 ERQEQITE
-311 EVDVP
+311 KAQDIDVP
-316 GREELLSE
+316 GREDFLKAE
-324 KFQEITLFDVP
+324 FQEVTLYDVP
-335 MIYSNGRI
+335 MLYSNGRV
-343 DRAALPEGI
+343 DHTALPEGL

-361 YDPGSPIQIEDAV
+361 YDPGEPIRIEEQVA
-374 TVNHAASVLSAFPID
+374 VNHAATVISAFPVD
-389 VSEPGNLR
+389 VSELGSLR

-407 EVTLS
+407 EITLS
-412 EYIEMTGELDSAVQA
+412 EYITAAKELDPVVQA
-427 EKLENAIGRANE
+427 ERMENAIGRANE
-439 NLYLDG
+439 ELYLDG
-445 KGDRYAIYQL
+445 KEERFAIYQL
-455 KEGEDYRDLRF
+455 REGEEYHDLRF

-471 LANND
+471 LAERD
-476 LAVDGE
+476 LAVEGD
-482 NYNYIYG
+482 NYNFIYG

-494 GETLDGIYERF
+494 GESLDGIYERF
-505 NLRHPEGYTGHS
+505 NLRHPEGYEGHS
-517 LSVSDMVI
+517 LSVSDMVV

-540 GFTEIDEFVEQRQRI
+540 GFSEIDEFVEQRQRI
-555 TEKQH
+555 TQKQH

-565 YINDDSLGIIVDGH
+565 YINADSLGIIVDGH
-579 EGTWQ
+579 EGTWR
-584 TIEGQEIGGE
+584 TIEGKEIGGE

-633 QAVKEY
+633 QAVREY
-639 FDEHGIE
+639 FDDHGME
-646 YSPVDFPLRERY
+646 YSLIDFPLQERY
-658 SIGTEV
+658 SIE
-664 DPSGKVLFFV
+664 PV
-674 VDNVTG
+674 VDESEPAGFVIKDHVTG
-680 GPQGDH
+680 QYVTENGVAH
-686 GEVKLYDDRTELL
+686 IYDDRMELL
-699 EQVRSMNRD
+699 EQVRSMNQNV
-708 IQGIYRESSA
+708 QGIYRESAA

-727 AYRISRQENNACKD
+727 AYRFSRQENNACKD
-741 GIEHM
+741 GIEQV
-746 IRENFDGMH
+746 IRDNFDGMH
-755 LNPGVIKPVIDRFGA
+755 LNPGVIKPVINRFGA
-770 ERIAY
+770 ERTAY

-793 NKEWAAKI
+793 NKEWAA
-801 MKGEDDSTLL
+801 
-811 RDLIMKKS
+811 S
-819 VRELPASFRGIV
+819 VISGAV
-831 LKDDADSP
+831 
-839 YGGTSHSSE
+839 
-848 TLDEFIQSAEIEE
+848 DE
-861 TVSVAELS
+861 
-869 ESLKSCGIES
+869 
-879 PFEFLQVVNRFAFY
+879 
-893 DGKNIGRA
+893 
-901 EDMGLQMDR
+901 DR

-925 FVSMFRKELTAL
+925 FVDMFRKELTAL
-937 GLKQDVTR
+937 GLEQDGTR
-945 PMEKPFIDYFYVVDD
+945 QVEKPFIDHFYVVDD

-968 IKRYDT
+968 IKKYDT
-974 LDAAIDAYFAL
+974 LDAALEAYFGL
-985 PNDKVKALGIQNTKP
+985 PNDKLKALGIQNTNP

-1031 IQAIQ
+1031 IQALQ
-1036 ADIDMTLALH
+1036 ADIDMALALH

-1052 EMEDGFFVIQ
+1052 EMADGFFVIQ

-1077 HLMDGGLLEDPLPGD
+1077 HLIDGGLLEDPLPGD
-1092 LARTIKDAANEIL
+1092 LARTIKDAANDIL
-1105 VDRDKSLDDC
+1105 SERDQSLDDC
-1115 KVVNY
+1115 RVVNY
-1120 EDFCERVETVEQAE
+1120 EEFCERVEQSQESIITESIESNAVSEEMELAEEIDQFVYDYDYYEYMDSYDSREEAFEQLQELFREKQVLGIKDWLKE
-1134 VLEAQAAQ
+1134 VIEDSDDPESVSMAKGFLDRLEALFP
-1142 EIEVTALAIGHD
+1142 EK
-1154 TGFITV
+1154 
-1160 ERTEAGYDYT
+1160 EAT
-1170 IFNTKCRPLDS
+1170 
-1181 GVLTNIEGS
+1181 
-1190 IQNALNEVMDKEG
+1190 
-1203 IDPELT
+1203 
-1209 WVASFDTILAEAGEA
+1209 
-1224 ELPPKAPSLTYYV
+1224 LTYYV

-1254 IAEAVQIYEQIPAD
+1254 LAEAVKLYEQIPAD
-1268 RMNGIKGIG
+1268 RMNGMKGIG
-1277 FNLDDG
+1277 FNLHDG

-1292 MEGGK
+1292 MLSGK
-1297 VASEMI
+1297 VATEMI

-1316 QAVAEIQQYY
+1316 QAVEDIKQYY
-1326 PDARETEYQPR
+1326 PDVRETEYQPR
-1337 EAEETAPAVTQ
+1337 EAEENAPAVTQ
-1348 ISVEAAP
+1348 TSVEAAP

-1360 QAVKQSEKV
+1360 ASVKPPEKV
-1369 SDAPEKNGNE
+1369 SDAPEKQGNE
-1379 VAGGRR
+1379 VTGGRR

>member
-59 LVAGYHAWDK
+59 LVAGYHAWNK

-97 KVDPDT
+97 KVDPNT
-103 GEVVLGENGQPE
+103 GEVVLGDNGQPE

-155 NYEIFM
+155 NYDIFM
-161 EAIRN
+161 EAIRS
-166 VAPVPVRFDEIA
+166 VAPVPIRFDEIT
-178 SGAKGYYSNTD
+178 SGAKGYYSSAE

-224 QGIQKDQMTR
+224 QGIQKDQQTR

-300 ERQEQTAALTE
+300 ERQEQITE
-311 EVDVP
+311 KAQDIDVP
-316 GREELLSE
+316 GREDFLKAE
-324 KFQEITLFDVP
+324 FQEVTLYDVP
-335 MIYSNGRI
+335 MLYSNGRV
-343 DRAALPEGI
+343 DHTALPEGL

-361 YDPGSPIQIEDAV
+361 YDPGEPIRIEEQVA
-374 TVNHAASVLSAFPID
+374 VNHAATVISAFPVD
-389 VSEPGNLR
+389 VSELGSLR

-407 EVTLS
+407 EITLS
-412 EYIEMTGELDSAVQA
+412 EYITAAKELDPVVQA
-427 EKLENAIGRANE
+427 ERMENAIGRANE
-439 NLYLDG
+439 ELYLDG
-445 KGDRYAIYQL
+445 KEERFAIYQL
-455 KEGEDYRDLRF
+455 REGEEYHDLRF

-471 LANND
+471 LAERD
-476 LAVDGE
+476 LAVEGD
-482 NYNYIYG
+482 NYNFIYG

-494 GETLDGIYERF
+494 GESLDGIYERF
-505 NLRHPEGYTGHS
+505 NLRHPEGYEGHS
-517 LSVSDMVI
+517 LSVSDMVV

-540 GFTEIDEFVEQRQRI
+540 GFSEIDEFVEQRQRI
-555 TEKQH
+555 TQKQH

-565 YINDDSLGIIVDGH
+565 YINADSLGIIVDGH
-579 EGTWQ
+579 EGTWR
-584 TIEGQEIGGE
+584 TIEGKEIGGE

-633 QAVKEY
+633 QAVREY
-639 FDEHGIE
+639 FDDHGME
-646 YSPVDFPLRERY
+646 YSLIDFPLQERY
-658 SIGTEV
+658 SIE
-664 DPSGKVLFFV
+664 PV
-674 VDNVTG
+674 VDESEPAGFVIKDHVTG
-680 GPQGDH
+680 QYVTENGVAH
-686 GEVKLYDDRTELL
+686 IYDDRMELL
-699 EQVRSMNRD
+699 EQVRSMNQNV
-708 IQGIYRESSA
+708 QGIYRESAA

-727 AYRISRQENNACKD
+727 AYRFSRQENNACKD
-741 GIEHM
+741 GIEQV
-746 IRENFDGMH
+746 IRDNFDGMH
-755 LNPGVIKPVIDRFGA
+755 LNPGVIKPVINRFGA
-770 ERIAY
+770 ERTAY

-793 NKEWAAKI
+793 NKEWAA
-801 MKGEDDSTLL
+801 
-811 RDLIMKKS
+811 S
-819 VRELPASFRGIV
+819 VISGAV
-831 LKDDADSP
+831 
-839 YGGTSHSSE
+839 
-848 TLDEFIQSAEIEE
+848 DE
-861 TVSVAELS
+861 
-869 ESLKSCGIES
+869 
-879 PFEFLQVVNRFAFY
+879 
-893 DGKNIGRA
+893 
-901 EDMGLQMDR
+901 DR

-925 FVSMFRKELTAL
+925 FVDMFRKELTAL
-937 GLKQDVTR
+937 GLEQDGTR
-945 PMEKPFIDYFYVVDD
+945 QVEKPFIDHFYVVDD

-968 IKRYDT
+968 IKKYDT
-974 LDAAIDAYFAL
+974 LDAALEAYFGL
-985 PNDKVKALGIQNTKP
+985 PNDKLKALGIQNTNP

-1031 IQAIQ
+1031 IQALQ
-1036 ADIDMTLALH
+1036 ADIDMALALH

-1052 EMEDGFFVIQ
+1052 EMADGFFVIQ

-1077 HLMDGGLLEDPLPGD
+1077 HLIDGGLLEDPLPGD
-1092 LARTIKDAANEIL
+1092 LARTIKDAANDIL
-1105 VDRDKSLDDC
+1105 SERDQSLDDC
-1115 KVVNY
+1115 RVVNY
-1120 EDFCERVETVEQAE
+1120 EEFCERVEQSQESIITESIESNAVSEEMELAEEIDQFVYDYDYYEYMDSYDSREEAFEQLQELFREKQVLGIKDWLKE
-1134 VLEAQAAQ
+1134 VIEDSDDPESVSMAKGFLDRLEALFP
-1142 EIEVTALAIGHD
+1142 EK
-1154 TGFITV
+1154 
-1160 ERTEAGYDYT
+1160 EAT
-1170 IFNTKCRPLDS
+1170 
-1181 GVLTNIEGS
+1181 
-1190 IQNALNEVMDKEG
+1190 
-1203 IDPELT
+1203 
-1209 WVASFDTILAEAGEA
+1209 
-1224 ELPPKAPSLTYYV
+1224 LTYYV

-1254 IAEAVQIYEQIPAD
+1254 LAEAVKLYEQIPAD

-1277 FNLDDG
+1277 FNLHDG

-1292 MEGGK
+1292 MLSGK
-1297 VASEMI
+1297 VATEMI

-1316 QAVAEIQQYY
+1316 QAVEDIKQYY
-1326 PDARETEYQPR
+1326 PDVRETEYQPR
-1337 EAEETAPAVTQ
+1337 EAEENAPAVTQ
-1348 ISVEAAP
+1348 TSVEAAP

-1360 QAVKQSEKV
+1360 ASVKPPEKV
-1369 SDAPEKNGNE
+1369 SDAPEKQGNE
-1379 VAGGRR
+1379 VTGGRR

>member
-1 MAANRDERMK
+1 MAVNRDERMK

-21 EELFNSEKYAEYL
+21 EELFQSEKYAEYL

-97 KVDPDT
+97 KVDPNT
-103 GEVVLGENGQPE
+103 GEAVLGENGQPE
-115 TEEVTITIPRF
+115 TEEVTVTIPRF

-155 NYEIFM
+155 NYDIFM
-161 EAIRN
+161 EAIRS
-166 VAPVPVRFDEIA
+166 VSPVPIRFDEIA
-178 SGAKGYYSNTD
+178 SGAKGYYSSTE

-224 QGIQKDQMTR
+224 MGIQKDQQTK

-244 TLAHFELDTSEY
+244 TLAHFEMDTSEY

-289 GIEASMREQLL
+289 GIENSMREQLL
-300 ERQEQTAALTE
+300 ERQEQTAELAQE
-311 EVDVP
+311 MDIP

-324 KFQEITLFDVP
+324 TFQEIILYDVP
-335 MIYSNGRI
+335 MLYSNGRV
-343 DRAALPEGI
+343 DREALPEGI

-361 YDPGSPIQIEDAV
+361 YDPGEPIRIEEQV
-374 TVNHAASVLSAFPID
+374 TVNHAATVISAFPLD
-389 VSEPGNLR
+389 VSELGSLR

-407 EVTLS
+407 EITLS
-412 EYIEMTGELDSAVQA
+412 EYITAAKELDPVVQA
-427 EKLENAIGRANE
+427 ERMENAIGRANE
-439 NLYLDG
+439 ELYLDG
-445 KGDRYAIYQL
+445 KEERFAIYQL
-455 KEGEDYRDLRF
+455 REGEEYHDLRF

-471 LANND
+471 LAERD
-476 LAVDGE
+476 LAVEGD

-517 LSVSDMVI
+517 MSVSDMVV
-525 MQRDG
+525 MQHDG

-540 GFTEIDEFVEQRQRI
+540 GFSEIDEFVEQRQRI
-555 TEKQH
+555 TQKQH

-565 YINDDSLGIIVDGH
+565 YINADSLGIIVDGH
-579 EGTWQ
+579 EGTWR
-584 TIEGQEIGGE
+584 TIEGKEIGGE

-633 QAVKEY
+633 QAVREF

-646 YSPVDFPLRERY
+646 YSPLDFPLQERY
-658 SIGTEV
+658 SIDTAV
-664 DPSGKVLFFV
+664 DEPGSGAFIIM
-674 VDNVTG
+674 DNVTG
-680 GPQGDH
+680 QPVKED
-686 GEVKLYDDRTELL
+686 GEIRTYHDRARLADA
-699 EQVRSMNRD
+699 VDAINRANKGVYH
-708 IQGIYRESSA
+708 QTAA
-718 YAREHGQID
+718 YAREHDQLE
-727 AYRISRQENNACKD
+727 AYRASIQENHACKE
-741 GIEHM
+741 GIEQV

-755 LNPGVIKPVIDRFGA
+755 LHPGVIKPVIDRFGA
-770 ERIAY
+770 ERTAY

-782 NAEWDQRYSRS
+782 YATYDGRYSRS
-793 NKEWAAKI
+793 NKEWAA
-801 MKGEDDSTLL
+801 
-811 RDLIMKKS
+811 S
-819 VRELPASFRGIV
+819 VITGAI
-831 LKDDADSP
+831 
-839 YGGTSHSSE
+839 
-848 TLDEFIQSAEIEE
+848 DE
-861 TVSVAELS
+861 
-869 ESLKSCGIES
+869 
-879 PFEFLQVVNRFAFY
+879 
-893 DGKNIGRA
+893 
-901 EDMGLQMDR
+901 DR
-910 RTSFLINSHP
+910 RINFLVTSHP

-925 FVSMFRKELTAL
+925 FVDMFRKELTAL
-937 GLKQDVTR
+937 GLEQDGTR
-945 PMEKPFIDYFYVVDD
+945 QVEKPFIDHFYVVDD

-968 IKRYDT
+968 IKQYDT
-974 LDAAIDAYFAL
+974 LDAALEAYFGL
-985 PNDKVKALGIQNTKP
+985 PNDKLKALGIQNTNP

-1031 IQAIQ
+1031 IQALQ
-1036 ADIDMTLALH
+1036 ADIDMALALH

-1077 HLMDGGLLEDPLPGD
+1077 RLIDGGLLEDPLPGD
-1092 LARTIKDAANEIL
+1092 LARTIKDAANDIL
-1105 VDRDKSLDDC
+1105 SERDQSLDNC

-1120 EDFCERVETVEQAE
+1120 EGFCERVEQSQESIITESIESNAVSEEMKLAEEIDQFVYDYDYYEYMDSYDSREEAFEQLQELFREKQVLGIKDWLKE
-1134 VLEAQAAQ
+1134 VIEDSDDPESVSMAQGFLDRLEALFP
-1142 EIEVTALAIGHD
+1142 EK
-1154 TGFITV
+1154 
-1160 ERTEAGYDYT
+1160 EAT
-1170 IFNTKCRPLDS
+1170 
-1181 GVLTNIEGS
+1181 
-1190 IQNALNEVMDKEG
+1190 
-1203 IDPELT
+1203 
-1209 WVASFDTILAEAGEA
+1209 
-1224 ELPPKAPSLTYYV
+1224 LTYYV

-1254 IAEAVQIYEQIPAD
+1254 LAEAVKLYEQIPAD

-1277 FNLDDG
+1277 FNLHDG

-1292 MEGGK
+1292 MQGGK
-1297 VASEMI
+1297 VATEMI

-1316 QAVAEIQQYY
+1316 QAVEDIKQYY
-1326 PDARETEYQPR
+1326 PDVRETEYQPR
-1337 EAEETAPAVTQ
+1337 EAEENAPAVTQ
-1348 ISVEAAP
+1348 TSVEAAP
-1355 VEKTE
+1355 AEKTE
-1360 QAVKQSEKV
+1360 ASVKPLEKV
-1369 SDAPEKNGNE
+1369 SDAPEKKGNE
-1379 VAGGRR
+1379 VTSGRR
-1385 ESVLKALRERQ
+1385 ESVLKALRQRQ

>member
-59 LVAGYHAWDK
+59 LVAGYHAWNK

-97 KVDPDT
+97 KVDPNT
-103 GEVVLGENGQPE
+103 GEVVLGDNGQPE

-155 NYEIFM
+155 NYDIFM
-161 EAIRN
+161 EAIRS
-166 VAPVPVRFDEIA
+166 VAPVPIRFDEIT
-178 SGAKGYYSNTD
+178 SGAKGYYSSAE

-224 QGIQKDQMTR
+224 QGIQKDQQTR

-300 ERQEQTAALTE
+300 ERQEQITE
-311 EVDVP
+311 KAQDIDVP
-316 GREELLSE
+316 GREDFLKAE
-324 KFQEITLFDVP
+324 FQEVTLYDVP
-335 MIYSNGRI
+335 MLYSNGRV
-343 DRAALPEGI
+343 DHTALPEGL

-361 YDPGSPIQIEDAV
+361 YDPGEPIRIEEQVA
-374 TVNHAASVLSAFPID
+374 VNHAATVISAFPVD
-389 VSEPGNLR
+389 VSELGSLR

-407 EVTLS
+407 EITLS
-412 EYIEMTGELDSAVQA
+412 EYITAAKELDPVVQA
-427 EKLENAIGRANE
+427 ERMENAIGRANE
-439 NLYLDG
+439 ELYLDG
-445 KGDRYAIYQL
+445 KEERFAIYQL
-455 KEGEDYRDLRF
+455 REGEEYHDLRF

-471 LANND
+471 LAERD
-476 LAVDGE
+476 LAVEGD
-482 NYNYIYG
+482 NYNFIYG

-494 GETLDGIYERF
+494 GESLDGIYERF
-505 NLRHPEGYTGHS
+505 NLRHPEGYEGHS
-517 LSVSDMVI
+517 LSVSDMVV

-540 GFTEIDEFVEQRQRI
+540 GFSEIDEFVEQRQRI
-555 TEKQH
+555 TQKQH

-565 YINDDSLGIIVDGH
+565 YINADSLGIIVDGH
-579 EGTWQ
+579 EGTWR
-584 TIEGQEIGGE
+584 TIEGKEIGGE

-633 QAVKEY
+633 QAVREY
-639 FDEHGIE
+639 FDDHGME
-646 YSPVDFPLRERY
+646 YSLIDFPLQERY
-658 SIGTEV
+658 SIE
-664 DPSGKVLFFV
+664 PV
-674 VDNVTG
+674 VDESEPAGFVIKDHVTG
-680 GPQGDH
+680 QYVTENGVAH
-686 GEVKLYDDRTELL
+686 IYDDRMELL
-699 EQVRSMNRD
+699 EQVRSMNQNV
-708 IQGIYRESSA
+708 QGIYRESAA

-727 AYRISRQENNACKD
+727 AYRFSRQENNACKD
-741 GIEHM
+741 GIEQV
-746 IRENFDGMH
+746 IRDNFDGMH
-755 LNPGVIKPVIDRFGA
+755 LNPGVIKPVINRFGA
-770 ERIAY
+770 ERTAY

-793 NKEWAAKI
+793 NKEWAA
-801 MKGEDDSTLL
+801 
-811 RDLIMKKS
+811 S
-819 VRELPASFRGIV
+819 VISGAV
-831 LKDDADSP
+831 
-839 YGGTSHSSE
+839 
-848 TLDEFIQSAEIEE
+848 DE
-861 TVSVAELS
+861 
-869 ESLKSCGIES
+869 
-879 PFEFLQVVNRFAFY
+879 
-893 DGKNIGRA
+893 
-901 EDMGLQMDR
+901 DR

-925 FVSMFRKELTAL
+925 FVDMFRKELTAL
-937 GLKQDVTR
+937 GLEQDGTR
-945 PMEKPFIDYFYVVDD
+945 QVEKPFIDHFYVVDD

-968 IKRYDT
+968 IKKYDT
-974 LDAAIDAYFAL
+974 LDAALEAYFGL
-985 PNDKVKALGIQNTKP
+985 PNDKLKALGIQNTNP

-1031 IQAIQ
+1031 IQALQ
-1036 ADIDMTLALH
+1036 ADIDMALALH

-1052 EMEDGFFVIQ
+1052 EMKDGFFLIQ

-1077 HLMDGGLLEDPLPGD
+1077 HLIDGGLLEDPLPGD
-1092 LARTIKDAANEIL
+1092 LARTIKDAANDIL
-1105 VDRDKSLDDC
+1105 SERDQSLDDC
-1115 KVVNY
+1115 RVVNY
-1120 EDFCERVETVEQAE
+1120 EEFCERVEQSQESIITESIESNAVSEEMELAEEIDQFVYDYDYYEYMDSYDSREEAFEQLQELFREKQVLGIKDWLKE
-1134 VLEAQAAQ
+1134 VIEDSDDPESVSMAQGFLDRLEALFP
-1142 EIEVTALAIGHD
+1142 EK
-1154 TGFITV
+1154 
-1160 ERTEAGYDYT
+1160 EAT
-1170 IFNTKCRPLDS
+1170 
-1181 GVLTNIEGS
+1181 
-1190 IQNALNEVMDKEG
+1190 
-1203 IDPELT
+1203 
-1209 WVASFDTILAEAGEA
+1209 
-1224 ELPPKAPSLTYYV
+1224 LTYYV

-1254 IAEAVQIYEQIPAD
+1254 LAEAVKLYEQIPAD
-1268 RMNGIKGIG
+1268 RMNGMKGIG
-1277 FNLDDG
+1277 FNLHDG
-1283 SDYAGAYPL
+1283 SDYAGTYPL
-1292 MEGGK
+1292 MQGGK
-1297 VASEMI
+1297 VATEMI

-1316 QAVAEIQQYY
+1316 QDVEDIKQYY
-1326 PDARETEYQPR
+1326 PDVRETEYQPR
-1337 EAEETAPAVTQ
+1337 EAEENAPAVTQ
-1348 ISVEAAP
+1348 TSVEAAP

-1360 QAVKQSEKV
+1360 ASVKPPEKV
-1369 SDAPEKNGNE
+1369 SDAPEKQGNE
-1379 VAGGRR
+1379 VTGGRR